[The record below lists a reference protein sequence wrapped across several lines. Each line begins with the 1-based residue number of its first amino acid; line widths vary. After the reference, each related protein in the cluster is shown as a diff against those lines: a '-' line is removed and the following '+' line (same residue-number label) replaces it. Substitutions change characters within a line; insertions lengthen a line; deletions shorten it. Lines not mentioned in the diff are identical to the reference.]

1 MTRKFFQLLF
11 ILTYLSSSAFAQ
23 FVSFEE
29 EIPCNFKSSD
39 KQELALSSS
48 YYKEGSKSLEWNSLL
63 TAYWTFH
70 PNLFLPWRATTES
83 LCGYTMKSLSKT
95 PCVLNFTLPTDM
107 FPITSDSDY
116 TLPDGAPAG

>member
-48 YYKEGSKSLEWNSLL
+48 YYKEGSKSLEWKFSPNSILDI
-63 TAYWTFH
+63 
-70 PNLFLPWRATTES
+70 PSES
-83 LCGYTMKSLSKT
+83 
-95 PCVLNFTLPTDM
+95 VFTLEGDNV
-107 FPITSDSDY
+107 IVC
-116 TLPDGAPAG
+116 

>member
-39 KQELALSSS
+39 QQEVAL
-48 YYKEGSKSLEWNSLL
+48 
-63 TAYWTFH
+63 
-70 PNLFLPWRATTES
+70 
-83 LCGYTMKSLSKT
+83 
-95 PCVLNFTLPTDM
+95 
-107 FPITSDSDY
+107 
-116 TLPDGAPAG
+116 

>member
-48 YYKEGSKSLEWNSLL
+48 YYKEGSKSLEWKFSPNSILDRICF
-63 TAYWTFH
+63 YPGGRQRNH
-70 PNLFLPWRATTES
+70 S
-83 LCGYTMKSLSKT
+83 
-95 PCVLNFTLPTDM
+95 VD
-107 FPITSDSDY
+107 IQ
-116 TLPDGAPAG
+116 

>member
-48 YYKEGSKSLEWNSLL
+48 YYPKIRKQSQWQSQLQ
-63 TAYWTFH
+63 
-70 PNLFLPWRATTES
+70 
-83 LCGYTMKSLSKT
+83 
-95 PCVLNFTLPTDM
+95 
-107 FPITSDSDY
+107 
-116 TLPDGAPAG
+116 

>member
-48 YYKEGSKSLEWNSLL
+48 
-63 TAYWTFH
+63 
-70 PNLFLPWRATTES
+70 